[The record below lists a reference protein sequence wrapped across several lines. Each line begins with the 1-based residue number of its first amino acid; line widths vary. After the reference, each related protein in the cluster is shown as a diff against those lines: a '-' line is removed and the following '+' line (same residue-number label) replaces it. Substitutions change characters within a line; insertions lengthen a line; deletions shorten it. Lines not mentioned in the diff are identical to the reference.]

1 MLKISA
7 HVSKKVPLPNRQYS
21 SQQFGASLE
30 MEVSDSQSAD
40 DVQER
45 LRRLYAI
52 ISRSI
57 DEQITSAGTHSGG
70 QAAAKPDPTPPS
82 HPAAPAANGN
92 GKRIVPATEAQQRA
106 IHALTKSL
114 GMSVTDALSA
124 YGVSDPSSLSVRT
137 ASELIDKLKAKQG
150 AARR

>member
-30 MEVSDSQSAD
+30 MEVSDSQSAN

-52 ISRSI
+52 ISRTV
-57 DEQITSAGTHSGG
+57 DEQIASAGTQSGG
-70 QAAAKPDPTPPS
+70 QATAKPDLASPGQ
-82 HPAAPAANGN
+82 PAAPAANGN

-106 IHALTKSL
+106 IHALAKSL

-124 YGVSDPSSLSVRT
+124 YGVSDASSLSVRT

-150 AARR
+150 AVRR